1 MRVIIKAEIITVGTE
16 ILLGDILNTNCR
28 YLSRELAAMGIEMY
42 YQITVGDNE
51 ERLLKTLE
59 ESLNRSDIVICTG
72 GLGPTEDDITKEV
85 CAKYFGYE
93 LELHKPSLDAMIER
107 FKHMNR
113 VPTKN
118 NEKQAYFPKEAYI
131 LKNDNGTA
139 PGCIMEKEGKM
150 IVVLPGPPREMESM
164 FENYVKPYLSKLTDD
179 VIESEVLRIIGVGES
194 KVENDILDIID
205 SQTNPTIATYAKGYE
220 CTLRITAK
228 AKSVE
233 EAKEL
238 IKPMSDEMKRRFGQS
253 LYATG
258 ETSIEEVVSKMLVE
272 NNLKIAVAESCT
284 GGMVSASLINYPGI
298 SSVFMEGCVTYSNEA
313 KMKSLGVKK
322 ETLDVYGA
330 VSDKCAKEMASG
342 VAARYNTNIG
352 IATTGIAGPDGGT
365 DEKPV
370 GLVYFGIYING
381 KVISKKYVFNGD
393 RQGVRE
399 RATRTILNDLRLEL
413 LNMEK

>member
-1 MRVIIKAEIITVGTE
+1 MKAEIITVGTE

-51 ERLLKTLE
+51 ERLLKTLD

-194 KVENDILDIID
+194 KVESDILDIID

>member
-1 MRVIIKAEIITVGTE
+1 MKAEIITVGTE

-93 LELHKPSLDAMIER
+93 LELYKPSLDAMIER

-139 PGCIMEKEGKM
+139 PGCIMKKEGKM
-150 IVVLPGPPREMESM
+150 IVVLPGPPKEMESM

-258 ETSIEEVVSKMLVE
+258 ETSIEEVVAKMLVE

-342 VAARYNTNIG
+342 VAARYNTNVG
-352 IATTGIAGPDGGT
+352 IATTGIAGPGGGT

-381 KVISKKYVFNGD
+381 KVITKKYVFNGD

>member
-1 MRVIIKAEIITVGTE
+1 MKAEIITVGTE

-51 ERLLKTLE
+51 ERLLKTLD

-342 VAARYNTNIG
+342 VAARYNTNVG

>member
-1 MRVIIKAEIITVGTE
+1 MKAEIITVGTE

-150 IVVLPGPPREMESM
+150 IVVLPGPPKEMESM

-258 ETSIEEVVSKMLVE
+258 ETSIEEVVAKMLVE

-342 VAARYNTNIG
+342 VAARYNTNVG
-352 IATTGIAGPDGGT
+352 IATTGIAGPGGGT

-381 KVISKKYVFNGD
+381 KVITKKYVFNGD
-393 RQGVRE
+393 RQGIRE

>member
-1 MRVIIKAEIITVGTE
+1 MKAEIITVGTE

-51 ERLLKTLE
+51 ERLLKTLD

-258 ETSIEEVVSKMLVE
+258 ETSIEEVVAKMLVE

-342 VAARYNTNIG
+342 VAARYNTNVG
-352 IATTGIAGPDGGT
+352 IATTGIAGPGGGT

>member
-1 MRVIIKAEIITVGTE
+1 MKAEIITVGTE

-28 YLSRELAAMGIEMY
+28 YLSRELAAMGIEIY

-85 CAKYFGYE
+85 CAKYFGYK

-150 IVVLPGPPREMESM
+150 IVVLPGPPKEMESM

-258 ETSIEEVVSKMLVE
+258 ETSIEEVVAKMLVE

-342 VAARYNTNIG
+342 VAARYNTNVG
-352 IATTGIAGPDGGT
+352 IATTGIAGPGGGT

-381 KVISKKYVFNGD
+381 KVITKKYVFNGD

>member
-1 MRVIIKAEIITVGTE
+1 MKAEIITVGTE

-51 ERLLKTLE
+51 ERLLKTLD
-59 ESLNRSDIVICTG
+59 ESLSRSDIVICTG

-93 LELHKPSLDAMIER
+93 LKLHKPSLDNMLER

-139 PGCIMEKEGKM
+139 PGCIMEKDNKM
-150 IVVLPGPPREMESM
+150 IVVLPGPPKEMEAM
-164 FENYVKPYLSKLTDD
+164 FENYVKPYLSKFTND

-194 KVENDILDIID
+194 KVESDILDIID

-228 AKSVE
+228 ANTVKD
-233 EAKEL
+233 ARKL
-238 IKPMSDEMKRRFGQS
+238 IKPMADEMKKRFGS
-253 LYATG
+253 NLYAIG
-258 ETSIEEVVSKMLVE
+258 ETSIEEVVSKILVE
-272 NNLKIAVAESCT
+272 NNLTIAVAESCT
-284 GGMVSASLINYPGI
+284 GGMVSASLINYSGI

-330 VSDKCAKEMASG
+330 VSAECAKEMASG

-352 IATTGIAGPDGGT
+352 IATTGIAGPGGGSE
-365 DEKPV
+365 EKPV

-381 KVISKKYVFNGD
+381 DVISKKYVFNGD
-393 RQGVRE
+393 RQQVRE
-399 RATRTILNDLRLEL
+399 RATKTILNDLRLEL
-413 LNMEK
+413 LNINK

>member
-1 MRVIIKAEIITVGTE
+1 MKAEIITVGTE

-85 CAKYFGYE
+85 CAKYFGYK

-150 IVVLPGPPREMESM
+150 IVVLPGPPKEMESM

-258 ETSIEEVVSKMLVE
+258 ETSIEEVVAKMLVE

-342 VAARYNTNIG
+342 VAARYNTNVG
-352 IATTGIAGPDGGT
+352 IATTGIAGPGGGP

-381 KVISKKYVFNGD
+381 KVITKKYVFNGD

>member
-1 MRVIIKAEIITVGTE
+1 MKAEIITVGTE

-51 ERLLKTLE
+51 ERLLKTLKA
-59 ESLNRSDIVICTG
+59 SLNRSDIVICTG

-150 IVVLPGPPREMESM
+150 IVVLPGPPREMEAM
-164 FENYVKPYLSKLTDD
+164 FENYVKPYLSKLTND

-330 VSDKCAKEMASG
+330 VSDKCAKEMACG

-413 LNMEK
+413 LNIEK

>member
-1 MRVIIKAEIITVGTE
+1 MKAEIITVGTE

-150 IVVLPGPPREMESM
+150 IVVLPGPPKEMESM

-179 VIESEVLRIIGVGES
+179 VIESEVLRIIGVGEW

-258 ETSIEEVVSKMLVE
+258 ETSIEEVVAKMLVE

-330 VSDKCAKEMASG
+330 VSDNCAKEMASG
-342 VAARYNTNIG
+342 VAARYNTNVG
-352 IATTGIAGPDGGT
+352 IATTGIAGPGGGT

-381 KVISKKYVFNGD
+381 KVITKKYVFNGD
-393 RQGVRE
+393 RQGIRE

>member
-1 MRVIIKAEIITVGTE
+1 MKAEIITVGTE

-258 ETSIEEVVSKMLVE
+258 ETSIEEVVAKMLVE

>member
-1 MRVIIKAEIITVGTE
+1 MKAEIITVGTE

-150 IVVLPGPPREMESM
+150 IVVLPGPPKEMESM

-258 ETSIEEVVSKMLVE
+258 ETSIEEVVAKMLVE

-322 ETLDVYGA
+322 ETLDIYGA

>member
-1 MRVIIKAEIITVGTE
+1 MKAEIITVGTE

-150 IVVLPGPPREMESM
+150 IVVLPGPPKEMESM

-258 ETSIEEVVSKMLVE
+258 ETSIEEVVAKMLVE

-330 VSDKCAKEMASG
+330 VSDNCAKEMASG
-342 VAARYNTNIG
+342 VAARYNTNVG
-352 IATTGIAGPDGGT
+352 IATTGIAGPGGGT

-381 KVISKKYVFNGD
+381 QVITKKYVFNGD
-393 RQGVRE
+393 RQGIRE

>member
-1 MRVIIKAEIITVGTE
+1 MKAEIITVGTE

-51 ERLLKTLE
+51 ERLLKTLK

-150 IVVLPGPPREMESM
+150 IVVLPGPPKEMESM

-258 ETSIEEVVSKMLVE
+258 ETSIEEVVAKMLVE

-330 VSDKCAKEMASG
+330 VSDNCAKEMASG
-342 VAARYNTNIG
+342 VAARYNTNVG
-352 IATTGIAGPDGGT
+352 IATTGIAGPGGGT

-381 KVISKKYVFNGD
+381 KVITKKYVFNGD
-393 RQGVRE
+393 RQGIRE

>member
-1 MRVIIKAEIITVGTE
+1 MKAEIITVGTE

-51 ERLLKTLE
+51 ERLLKTLD

-93 LELHKPSLDAMIER
+93 LELHKPSLDAMLER

-150 IVVLPGPPREMESM
+150 IVVLPGPPREMEPM

-330 VSDKCAKEMASG
+330 VSDECAKEMAAG

>member
-1 MRVIIKAEIITVGTE
+1 MKAEIITVGTE

-85 CAKYFGYE
+85 CAKYFGYK

-131 LKNDNGTA
+131 LKNDKGTA

-413 LNMEK
+413 LNMKK

>member
-1 MRVIIKAEIITVGTE
+1 MKAEIITVGTE

-118 NEKQAYFPKEAYI
+118 NEKQAYFPKEAYV

-150 IVVLPGPPREMESM
+150 IVVLPGPPKEMESM

-258 ETSIEEVVSKMLVE
+258 ETSIEEVVAKMLVE

-330 VSDKCAKEMASG
+330 VSPECAKEMASG
-342 VAARYNTNIG
+342 VAARYNTNVG
-352 IATTGIAGPDGGT
+352 IATTGIAGPGGGT

-381 KVISKKYVFNGD
+381 KVITKKYVFNGD
-393 RQGVRE
+393 RQGIRE

>member
-1 MRVIIKAEIITVGTE
+1 MKAEIITVGTE

-51 ERLLKTLE
+51 ERLLKTLD

-93 LELHKPSLDAMIER
+93 LELHKPSLDAMLER
-107 FKHMNR
+107 FKNMNR

-150 IVVLPGPPREMESM
+150 IVVLPGPPREMEPM

-322 ETLDVYGA
+322 ETLDFYGA
-330 VSDKCAKEMASG
+330 VSAECAKEMAAG

>member
-1 MRVIIKAEIITVGTE
+1 MKAEIITVGTE

-51 ERLLKTLE
+51 ARLLSTLE

-85 CAKYFGYE
+85 CAKYFGYD
-93 LELHKPSLDAMIER
+93 LVLHKPSLDAMMER
-107 FKHMNR
+107 FKRMNR
-113 VPTKN
+113 IPTKN

-139 PGCIMEKEGKM
+139 PGCIMEKNGKM
-150 IVVLPGPPREMESM
+150 IVVLPGPPREMEPM
-164 FENYVKPYLSKLTDD
+164 FENYVKPYLSKFTDE

-205 SQTNPTIATYAKGYE
+205 TQTNPTIATYAKGYE

-228 AKSVE
+228 AKTVE
-233 EAKEL
+233 EARAL

-258 ETSIEEVVSKMLVE
+258 ETSIEEVVAKYLVDKD
-272 NNLKIAVAESCT
+272 LKIAVAESCT
-284 GGMVSASLINYPGI
+284 GGLVSASLINYPGI

-313 KMKSLGVKK
+313 KMKSLGVKQ

-330 VSDKCAKEMASG
+330 VSSQCAEEMAAG
-342 VAARYNTNIG
+342 VAKRYNTNIG

-381 KVISKKYVFNGD
+381 KVISKKYIFNGN
-393 RQGVRE
+393 RQGIRVR
-399 RATRTILNDLRLEL
+399 AANTILNDLRLEL
-413 LNMEK
+413 LNSEK

>member
-1 MRVIIKAEIITVGTE
+1 MKAEIITVGTE

-150 IVVLPGPPREMESM
+150 IVVLPGPPKEVESM

-258 ETSIEEVVSKMLVE
+258 ETSIEEVVAKMLVE

-330 VSDKCAKEMASG
+330 VSDNCAKEMASG
-342 VAARYNTNIG
+342 VAARYNTNVG
-352 IATTGIAGPDGGT
+352 IATTGIAGPGGGT

-381 KVISKKYVFNGD
+381 KVITKKYVFNGD
-393 RQGVRE
+393 RQGIRE

>member
-1 MRVIIKAEIITVGTE
+1 MKAEIITVGTE

-85 CAKYFGYE
+85 CAKYFGYK

-150 IVVLPGPPREMESM
+150 IVVLPGPPKEMESM

-258 ETSIEEVVSKMLVE
+258 ETSIEEVVAKMLVE

-330 VSDKCAKEMASG
+330 VSDKCAKEMACG
-342 VAARYNTNIG
+342 VAARYNTNVG
-352 IATTGIAGPDGGT
+352 IATTGIAGPGGGT

-381 KVISKKYVFNGD
+381 QVI
-393 RQGVRE
+393 R
-399 RATRTILNDLRLEL
+399 I
-413 LNMEK
+413 

>member
-1 MRVIIKAEIITVGTE
+1 MKAEIITVGTE

-258 ETSIEEVVSKMLVE
+258 EASIEEVVSKMLVE

-330 VSDKCAKEMASG
+330 VSDNCAKEMASG
-342 VAARYNTNIG
+342 VAARYNTNVG
-352 IATTGIAGPDGGT
+352 IATTGIAGPGGGT

-381 KVISKKYVFNGD
+381 KVITKKYVFNGD
-393 RQGVRE
+393 RQGIRE

>member
-1 MRVIIKAEIITVGTE
+1 MKAEIITVGTE

-93 LELHKPSLDAMIER
+93 LELHKSSLDAMIER

-150 IVVLPGPPREMESM
+150 IVVLPGPPKEMESM

-258 ETSIEEVVSKMLVE
+258 ETSIEEVVAKMLVE

-342 VAARYNTNIG
+342 VAARYNTNVG
-352 IATTGIAGPDGGT
+352 IATTGIAGPGGGS

-381 KVISKKYVFNGD
+381 DVISKKYVFNGD
-393 RQGVRE
+393 RQQIRE
-399 RATRTILNDLRLEL
+399 RATKTILNDLRLEL
-413 LNMEK
+413 LKKIK

>member
-1 MRVIIKAEIITVGTE
+1 MKAEIITVGTE

-93 LELHKPSLDAMIER
+93 LGLHKPSLDAMIER

-139 PGCIMEKEGKM
+139 PGCIMEKESKM
-150 IVVLPGPPREMESM
+150 IVVLPGPPKEMESM

-258 ETSIEEVVSKMLVE
+258 ETSIEEVVAKMLVE

-330 VSDKCAKEMASG
+330 VSDNCAKEMASG
-342 VAARYNTNIG
+342 VAARYNTNVG
-352 IATTGIAGPDGGT
+352 IATTGIAGPGGGT

-381 KVISKKYVFNGD
+381 KVITKKYVFNGD
-393 RQGVRE
+393 RQGIRE